1 MDSEQAFTPK
11 DVLGINSAEALQSE
25 VLEGYLDVG
34 KVYWGIMHFKTK
46 QDLKGWTLH
55 FEDKMIGPPAWTKSN
70 GRVDVYAYSGN
81 TQIFHHKTGVEYS
94 QEERAYK
101 DNWIYNAVPLD
112 QLPQNS
118 EVTLVIRAQ
127 GNSIGYPAYFNL
139 SARSPNQAYYHKFN
153 QFHSGFNLFL
163 FGVTFIIF
171 LYHLLQF
178 LYLKESIY
186 GWFTLWLFFCAITQA
201 MTNGFLLDFPSRG
214 RYLVYL
220 LFSHGIF
227 YTFWF
232 FGRSFIGSKQKF
244 PRLDK
249 VIMGLAFFMLF
260 ENVILALYVLIADPQ
275 TSFTG
280 VGKHYVIMNAYTI
293 VSLVVSI
300 ILITKKDQFARYFGI
315 GSVVASIALIF
326 GTLWSLAIMAPP
338 FNLDPY
344 ATGIFLQIII
354 YSFGIAYQRQ
364 MTNKAYLEDRLTA
377 ERSRAEVIRMKDL
390 DNLKSRFFTNISHE
404 FRTPLTLIQGPLK
417 QMKAKG
423 DQVVINQRDY
433 NIVRR
438 NTDRL
443 QNLVEEL
450 LELSSL
456 ESGEIQLI
464 LTEEE
469 INSWLKNLLYSF
481 ESLAESSSIDYEVK
495 VESPIR
501 QMYFDKQKLEKVI
514 TNLVSNALKYTP
526 QGGKVVAHASVIN
539 NSLDFKVSDTGKG
552 IPENELPHVFDRFF
566 RVEGSEQKGSGIGLA
581 IVKELVGVLQGELR
595 VSSTVGEGSQ
605 FSLLIPLRDAAL
617 ASSTEA
623 LPTKGNNR
631 KTEIPHE
638 EIVRS
643 NHHKESVLLVEDNPD
658 LRTYIQGILANQY
671 KVFVAHDGEEGIR
684 LALDKIPDLIVSD
697 VMMPKRNG
705 FELCDTLKQNKL
717 TSHIPLILLTAK
729 AGQESKISGLTQ
741 GADVYLTKPFD
752 AEELML
758 RIRNLMGLREKIWQK
773 LKDTDGLLVEDLPF
787 NALDNDFLKKVFN
800 RINDRLDDSEFSVNL
815 LAQEVGFSRAQLHRK
830 IKSLLDKTPVELIA
844 EVRLNK
850 AYQLLEK
857 KTATVSEVAYSV
869 GYSNLSYFSKSFKN
883 KFGKAPSEVLK

>member
-1 MDSEQAFTPK
+1 MKSTQALEQ
-11 DVLGINSAEALQSE
+11 EALT
-25 VLEGYLDVG
+25 GFLDVG
-34 KVYWGIMHFKTK
+34 KIYWGKLLIQTG
-46 QDLKGWTLH
+46 QPLKGWTLH

-70 GRVDVYAYSGN
+70 GRVDVYAFTEN
-81 TQIFHHKTGVEYS
+81 TLIFHHRTGVEYP
-94 QEERAYK
+94 QKERAYK

-112 QLPQNS
+112 QLPQDR

-139 SARSPNQAYYHKFN
+139 SARSPDQAYYHKFN

-178 LYLKESIY
+178 LYLREPIY
-186 GWFTLWLFFCAITQA
+186 GWFSLWLFFCAITQA

-244 PRLDK
+244 PLLDK
-249 VIMGLAFFMLF
+249 VILGLALFMLL

-280 VGKHYVIMNAYTI
+280 VGKHYVIMNLYTI
-293 VSLVVSI
+293 VSLVVSVV
-300 ILITKKDQFARYFGI
+300 LITKKDQFARYFGI

-344 ATGIFLQIII
+344 ATGIFLQLII

-364 MTNKAYLEDRLTA
+364 VTNKTYLEDRLAA

-404 FRTPLTLIQGPLK
+404 FRTPLTLIQGPLQ
-417 QMKAKG
+417 QMKAEG
-423 DQVVINQRDY
+423 DQVVINQKDY
-433 NIVRR
+433 DIVKR

-456 ESGEIQLI
+456 ENGEIQLI

-469 INSWLKNLLYSF
+469 VNSWLKNLLHSF
-481 ESLAESSSIDYEVK
+481 ESLAESASISYQVK
-495 VESPIR
+495 VESTDKR
-501 QMYFDKQKLEKVI
+501 MHFDKQKLEKVI
-514 TNLVSNALKYTP
+514 SNLVSNALKYTP
-526 QGGKVVAHASVIN
+526 PGGKVVVHATLQKNILHFNVT
-539 NSLDFKVSDTGKG
+539 DTGHG
-552 IPENELPHVFDRFF
+552 IAEAELPHVFDRFF

-581 IVKELVGVLQGELR
+581 IVKELVGVLQGEIT
-595 VSSTVGEGSQ
+595 VSSTLGKGSQ
-605 FSLLIPLRDAAL
+605 FHLRVPLREGAL
-617 ASSTEA
+617 ISSSNSASQKRR
-623 LPTKGNNR
+623 TKETPPEELVRPGN
-631 KTEIPHE
+631 KT
-638 EIVRS
+638 
-643 NHHKESVLLVEDNPD
+643 ESVLLVEDNPD
-658 LRTYIQGILANQY
+658 LRTYIQGILANHY
-671 KVFVAHDGEEGIR
+671 KVLIAHDGEEGIK
-684 LALDKIPDLIVSD
+684 LALNKIPDLIVSD

-729 AGQESKISGLTQ
+729 AGQESKMSGLTQ
-741 GADVYLTKPFD
+741 GADAYLTKPFD
-752 AEELML
+752 ADELLL
-758 RIRNLMGLREKIWQK
+758 RIKNLMGLREKIWLK
-773 LKDTDGLLVEDLPF
+773 LKGTDGLLIEDLPL
-787 NALDNDFLKKVFN
+787 NALDNDFLKKVFTS
-800 RINDRLDDSEFSVNL
+800 INDRLENSEFSVNS
-815 LAQEVGFSRAQLHRK
+815 LAQEVCFSRAQLHRK

-857 KTATVSEVAYSV
+857 RTATVSEVAYSV
-869 GYSNLSYFSKSFKN
+869 GYSNLSYFTKSFNN
-883 KFGKAPSEVLK
+883 KFGKAPSDLIK